1 MMKKIRTGI
10 AGLDEMLGGG
20 LIEGRPYLIA
30 GGPGAGKTILAMQF
44 LIEGTRN
51 REKGLYISLEESA
64 KQLREDMATFGWNLD
79 LIKIV
84 DTTHELSLDKWLI
97 KSSSVVSKPEFTLQN
112 LVKIIEEKLNTYG
125 PKRIVIDSITS
136 IRLLYENKSDMRR
149 EILSLM
155 GFLSRSGCT
164 SMITSET
171 GTDYETSK
179 LLMEEFLAS
188 GVIKLHTT
196 ERKGE
201 IINAIS
207 IEKIRGSDFDKHIRP
222 MKISNDGITVFPN
235 ETVFE

>member
-1 MMKKIRTGI
+1 MMKIKTGI
-10 AGLDEMLGGG
+10 AGLDDMLGGG

-44 LIEGTRN
+44 LIDGTKN

-64 KQLREDMATFGWNLD
+64 EQLRADMATFGWNLD

-84 DTTHELSLDKWLI
+84 DTTQELSLDKWMI
-97 KSSSVVSKPEFTLQN
+97 RSSSVVSKPEFTLPN
-112 LVKIIEEKLNTYG
+112 LVEVIKEKLDMYA

-136 IRLLYENKSDMRR
+136 VRLLYENKSDMRR

-155 GFLSRSGCT
+155 NFLSKSDCT
-164 SMITSET
+164 SLITSET
-171 GTDYETSK
+171 GTDYETTRI
-179 LLMEEFLAS
+179 LMEEFLAS
-188 GVIKLHTT
+188 GVIKLHTI
-196 ERKGE
+196 ERRGE

-207 IEKIRGSDFDKHIRP
+207 IEKIRGSDFDKHLRP
-222 MKISNDGITVFPN
+222 MKISNEGIVVFPN

>member
-1 MMKKIRTGI
+1 MNKIKTGI
-10 AGLDEMLGGG
+10 AGLDEMLNGG
-20 LIEGRPYLIA
+20 LIDGRPYLIA

-64 KQLREDMATFGWNLD
+64 EQLREDMATFGWNLD

-84 DTTHELSLDKWLI
+84 DTTQELSIDKWLI
-97 KSSSVVSKPEFTLQN
+97 KSSSVLSKPEFTLQN
-112 LVKIIEEKLNTYG
+112 LIKVIKEKLDTYS

-155 GFLSRSGCT
+155 NFLSNSGCT
-164 SMITSET
+164 SLITSET
-171 GTDYETSK
+171 GTDSETSRI
-179 LLMEEFLAS
+179 LMEEFLAS
-188 GVIKLHTT
+188 GVIKLHTI
-196 ERKGE
+196 ERRGE

-207 IEKIRGSDFDKHIRP
+207 IEKIRGSDFDKHLRP
-222 MKISNDGITVFPN
+222 IKISNEGVVIFPN